1 VAPRDLNSRP
11 LYLIQGT
18 GVFLFFKKT
27 HLHRKSRE
35 DLAMSISI
43 PRGTQDILPGEVEK
57 WQLIEAKA
65 RELCEKYQYQEI
77 RTPIFEH
84 TDLFLRGVGDTTDI
98 VQKEMYT
105 FEDRGGRSI
114 TLRPEG
120 TAAVVRSFVEKKM
133 FGYPNQPVKLY
144 YMGPMFRYERPQ
156 AGRFRQF
163 VQFGIEALGSND
175 PAIDAE
181 VISLAMNLYKE
192 MGLKKLKLV
201 VNSLGDKD
209 SRTAHRNAL
218 VDHFRPRINE
228 FCHDCQNRL
237 EKNPLRILDCKQDHN
252 HELMQSAPS
261 IIDYLNDF
269 SRSYFEKLQA
279 YLTQLDVPFVVD
291 PNLVRGLDYYNHTA
305 FEIMSDA
312 EGFGAITT
320 LCGGGRYNGLA
331 EEIGG
336 PETPGIGFALSIE
349 RFIAALKAEG
359 VELEINEEI
368 DCYLAALGEEAKD
381 YTVGLLQQLRL
392 AGFSAERDYMDRK
405 IKAQFKAADR
415 LKAKFVAV
423 LGDEELKNNKINLKN
438 MATGEQVEVDLANFV
453 QQFKELRG

>member
-1 VAPRDLNSRP
+1 
-11 LYLIQGT
+11 
-18 GVFLFFKKT
+18 
-27 HLHRKSRE
+27 
-35 DLAMSISI
+35 MSISI
-43 PRGTQDILPGEVEK
+43 PRGTQDILPGEIEK
-57 WQLIEAKA
+57 WQLIERKA

-105 FEDRGGRSI
+105 FEDRGGRSL

-120 TAAVVRSFVEKKM
+120 TASTVRAYVEKKM
-133 FGYPNQPVKLY
+133 FGYANQPVKLY

-192 MGLKKLKLV
+192 MGLKKLKLI

-209 SRTAHRNAL
+209 SRNAHRAAL
-218 VDHFRPRINE
+218 VNHFKPRIEE

-237 EKNPLRILDCKQDHN
+237 EKNPLRILDCKQDHE
-252 HELMQSAPS
+252 HELMKSAPS
-261 IIDYLNDF
+261 ILDYLNDY
-269 SRSYFEKLQA
+269 SKAYFEKLQQ
-279 YLTQLDVPFVVD
+279 YLTQLDIPFEVD
-291 PNLVRGLDYYNHTA
+291 ANLVRGLDYYNHTA
-305 FEIMSDA
+305 FEIMSNA

-349 RFIAALKAEG
+349 RFIAALNAEG
-359 VELEINEEI
+359 IELEINKGI
-368 DCYLAALGEEAKD
+368 DCYLASLGEEAKD
-381 YTVGLLQQLRL
+381 YTVGLLQQLRM
-392 AGFSAERDYMDRK
+392 AGFSAERDYLDRR
-405 IKAQFKAADR
+405 IKGQFKAADR
-415 LKAKFVAV
+415 LQAKFVAV
-423 LGDEELKNNKINLKN
+423 LGDEELKKNKINVKN
-438 MATGEQVEVDLANFV
+438 MTTGEQIEIDLASFIK
-453 QQFKELRG
+453 QFQELQE